1 MKNYKAIDKKGF
13 KETQVRA
20 AFADKEGLRMF
31 DIAVKEYAAGSPEKG
46 VYATVQAGYD
56 VVAAYYS
63 THNKQYPVGNI
74 ATKAFAQR
82 AEYLAGELQ

>member
-46 VYATVQAGYD
+46 VWATVQAGYD
-56 VVAAYYS
+56 MAGQYYT
-63 THNKQYPVGNI
+63 THNGKMPLGVI
-74 ATKAFAQR
+74 DTKA
-82 AEYLAGELQ
+82 YGKLADELAK